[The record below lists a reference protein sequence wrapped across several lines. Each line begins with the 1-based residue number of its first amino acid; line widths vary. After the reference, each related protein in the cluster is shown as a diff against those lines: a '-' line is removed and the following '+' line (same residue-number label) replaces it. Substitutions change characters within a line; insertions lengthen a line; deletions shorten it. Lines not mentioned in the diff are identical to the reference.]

1 VTNSSVQHYA
11 GRGSLAVNIS
21 NTNASTATV
30 QIGGTYILPGTTV
43 TFHVWIPSGSKV
55 TSIQPYM
62 QDYNWTWSWGSYN
75 GNLTAGAWNTV
86 TLTVP
91 ASSLAPFH
99 YLSLEF
105 NTSAA
110 WTGAC
115 YLDSVSWP
123 IISTAPATPTNLT
136 AVVGNG
142 SVSLSWGASGTST
155 SYLVKRSLTS
165 GGPYT
170 TLSINDSLTYTD
182 TNVGG
187 NTPYYYVVSAANGAG
202 TSANSTETSAM
213 LGEAPYGGTPWT
225 LPGLIQ
231 AANYDIGGQGVAY
244 STTSTGNYGGQY
256 RTDYVSIETCG
267 DVDGGYDV
275 GWTSAGEW
283 LNYTVNVQYTGVYNI
298 TLRAASYSTP
308 IQGHVEFDGSNVT
321 GLMTAPTTGG
331 WQAFTNVTATNV
343 TLTAGLHVMKVYFDA
358 GGWNLHTISIAALPL
373 AAPQNLTAAPG
384 GGQITLS
391 WNAVSGAA
399 NYIIQ
404 HSGRST
410 GTFTNLATALST
422 NYIDAGLGNGATWY
436 YSVAANGLSGLGT
449 ASAPVS
455 ATTFTTQEN
464 WRLAYFGTISN
475 SGIAADSADPYGVGM
490 SNLQEFQAGTDP
502 TSWSGVLQISQLQ
515 VSGSDMLVSF
525 ASVAG
530 KTYRVDRSDT
540 LQNGSWVTV
549 QDNIAGTGATIQI
562 TDSGGASSGKRFYR
576 VVVK

>member
-1 VTNSSVQHYA
+1 
-11 GRGSLAVNIS
+11 
-21 NTNASTATV
+21 
-30 QIGGTYILPGTTV
+30 
-43 TFHVWIPSGSKV
+43 
-55 TSIQPYM
+55 
-62 QDYNWTWSWGSYN
+62 
-75 GNLTAGAWNTV
+75 
-86 TLTVP
+86 
-91 ASSLAPFH
+91 
-99 YLSLEF
+99 
-105 NTSAA
+105 
-110 WTGAC
+110 
-115 YLDSVSWP
+115 
-123 IISTAPATPTNLT
+123 
-136 AVVGNG
+136 
-142 SVSLSWGASGTST
+142 
-155 SYLVKRSLTS
+155 
-165 GGPYT
+165 
-170 TLSINDSLTYTD
+170 
-182 TNVGG
+182 
-187 NTPYYYVVSAANGAG
+187 
-202 TSANSTETSAM
+202 M

-562 TDSGGASSGKRFYR
+562 TDSGGAGAGRHFYR